1 MKTYIIILSDRF
13 PKKHA
18 KTGNPTL
25 FKEKFLIGQG
35 IYTKDVLFDIDKT
48 KFPKIHTI
56 RTNYFLW
63 EKRIE
68 KVQNGDAIL
77 SIRQWSGK
85 PYASKQI
92 RIKDLTYHDG
102 VGIQKLCLFDLFK
115 HGLIEDHKFSVLDL
129 ASNDGLF
136 FGDWYYWFKN
146 YDLKQPLAIIH
157 FTNFRY
163 L

>member
-1 MKTYIIILSDRF
+1 M
-13 PKKHA
+13 
-18 KTGNPTL
+18 
-25 FKEKFLIGQG
+25 IGQG
-35 IYTKDVLFDIDKT
+35 VSPKEVLFDIDQI

-56 RTNYFLW
+56 RANYFLW

-92 RIKDLTYHDG
+92 RIKDLTCNDG
-102 VGIQKLCLFDLFK
+102 VGIQKLCLFNLFK
-115 HGLIEDHKFSVLDL
+115 HGLIEGHKFSVLDL
-129 ASNDGLF
+129 ASNDGLN
-136 FGDWYYWFKN
+136 FGDWHYWFKN

>member
-1 MKTYIIILSDRF
+1 MKTYIIILSDQF

-56 RTNYFLW
+56 RSNYFLW
-63 EKRIE
+63 ERRIQE
-68 KVQNGDAIL
+68 VQNGNAIL

-85 PYASKQI
+85 PYCSKQI
-92 RIKDLTYHDG
+92 KIKELTCHDG
-102 VGIQKLCLFDLFK
+102 VGIQRLNLFDLFRPA
-115 HGLIEDHKFSVLDL
+115 LIDGRNISLLEL
-129 ASNDGLF
+129 ASNDGLTF
-136 FGDWYYWFKN
+136 EDWYHWFKN